1 MPEVKNPD
9 MERVRKRVLDEHR
22 KGRKPKE
29 LSAQFGVSINTVKS
43 WIKRYGSG
51 PNEGAKKGAK
61 KGAKDAPPKEKAAPA
76 KPGAPK
82 GNKNAAG
89 NAGGTGGPP
98 GNKKNFRHGAYERV
112 MASLLEDDEADI
124 FNDEETGT
132 EVEAEL
138 RRTLAA
144 LNAKEVRL
152 MKHINDIMADAAK
165 SKSKMITYGAI
176 RSLSKREAGAFE
188 IDENGQWGKRVIPKT
203 AGDDVT
209 IGERESTTNTHNISV
224 YEALGKLEAE
234 LDRVHGRRIKVLG
247 DLEKIHIDRERL
259 ELERKR
265 LEGQTEQSKMA
276 QAWIAAL
283 TGEGYEDADDE
294 E

>member
-1 MPEVKNPD
+1 MPRARSPQRQRAFELWIESGGKRGLKDIAAEIGVSP
-9 MERVRKRVLDEHR
+9 EQVRKWKHADAWDRQTVTVTLPNG
-22 KGRKPKE
+22 KGH
-29 LSAQFGVSINTVKS
+29 VT
-43 WIKRYGSG
+43 KR
-51 PNEGAKKGAK
+51 KKG
-61 KGAKDAPPKEKAAPA
+61 GQP
-76 KPGAPK
+76 
-82 GNKNAAG
+82 GNKNAEG
-89 NAGGTGGPP
+89 HVGGGPP
-98 GNKKNFRHGAYERV
+98 GNQKNLRHGAYERV
-112 MASLLEDDEADI
+112 MGSLLKDDEAEI

-132 EVEAEL
+132 EIEAEL

-152 MKHINDIMADAAK
+152 MKHINDIMADAAM
-165 SKSKMITYGAI
+165 SKNRMITYGAS

-209 IGERESTTNTHNISV
+209 IGERENTISTHTVSM